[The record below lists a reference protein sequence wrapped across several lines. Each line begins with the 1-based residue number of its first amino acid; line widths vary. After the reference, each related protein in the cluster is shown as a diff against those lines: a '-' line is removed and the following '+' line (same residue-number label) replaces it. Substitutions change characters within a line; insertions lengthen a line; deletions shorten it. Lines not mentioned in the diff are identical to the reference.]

1 MGIFE
6 QVGRKALLFQ
16 SCHLKDA
23 IPVWGEDG
31 NLEGMFRS
39 RMMTLRQAEKRF
51 GREKLSE
58 ATRRRLESGDS
69 KALDEKIEILFAVL
83 PREEGRADA
92 RLARNLPL
100 ANIVIEVV
108 ASHEV
113 QVSGYHEM
121 PYICPRWD
129 TSSGEDYGRSPGMV
143 ALPDANTAQAIGETM
158 LVAGQRAADPP
169 ILVPSDAFID
179 APNTFPGGL
188 GH

>member
-1 MGIFE
+1 MGSFE

-51 GREKLSE
+51 WKEKLSE

-83 PREEGRADA
+83 PREEGRTDA

-113 QVSGYHEM
+113 QVSGYPEK
-121 PYICPRWD
+121 I
-129 TSSGEDYGRSPGMV
+129 GRAHV
-143 ALPDANTAQAIGETM
+143 
-158 LVAGQRAADPP
+158 
-169 ILVPSDAFID
+169 
-179 APNTFPGGL
+179 
-188 GH
+188 

>member
-58 ATRRRLESGDS
+58 ATRLRLEPGDS
-69 KALDEKIEILFAVL
+69 KARDEKIEILFAVR
-83 PREEGRADA
+83 PREGGRGSEG
-92 RLARNLPL
+92 
-100 ANIVIEVV
+100 
-108 ASHEV
+108 
-113 QVSGYHEM
+113 
-121 PYICPRWD
+121 D
-129 TSSGEDYGRSPGMV
+129 TTELQS
-143 ALPDANTAQAIGETM
+143 T
-158 LVAGQRAADPP
+158 
-169 ILVPSDAFID
+169 
-179 APNTFPGGL
+179 
-188 GH
+188 